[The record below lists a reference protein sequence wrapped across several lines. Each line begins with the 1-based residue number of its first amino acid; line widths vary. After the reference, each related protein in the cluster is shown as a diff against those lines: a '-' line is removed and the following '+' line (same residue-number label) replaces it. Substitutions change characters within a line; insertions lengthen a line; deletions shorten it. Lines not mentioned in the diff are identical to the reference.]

1 MPTEA
6 TKKQLERQDSTA
18 GSKPAAGAPKAPQGT
33 EDKRSPEEH
42 YGGQR
47 EPHVQS
53 GTPTSQQNPQGKQE
67 PPAQPGQSRERGGS
81 TEHSGQ
87 HSGGSVQQGSEDNP
101 PPAQQGQ
108 HGHAGQKIEPHDDR
122 KKDQRR

>member
-6 TKKQLERQDSTA
+6 TKKEPERQDSTTA
-18 GSKPAAGAPKAPQGT
+18 SKPAAGAQKTLQGT

-42 YGGQR
+42 YGGHR
-47 EPHVQS
+47 EPHLQS

-87 HSGGSVQQGSEDNP
+87 HGGGSSQQGSQDNP

-108 HGHAGQKIEPHDDR
+108 HGHAGQKIEPQDDP
-122 KKDQRR
+122 KKSQRR